1 MLQNLLFIF
10 ASFGCISA
18 SKIKIKEDKFH
29 GRKQDISEDAVR
41 NFGKYKN
48 FFILIRKDPDA
59 CTVWPTD
66 MAPVSA
72 YWMYIKTATYRS
84 NSFSCGFIETLP
96 CGVFI
101 AGLFFSH
108 IQCTGAV
115 HGFWSFYYG
124 GKGPYLGVFPIL
136 QCKRPQG
143 EDVFFLGISN
153 LDWFGFLKA
162 QFWWHG
168 ILQRQRL
175 PQSGLNSKG
184 KEEQKWEL
192 VRF

>member
-1 MLQNLLFIF
+1 MKWYYLWSFRKFLLMLSDDADIFISLFENP
-10 ASFGCISA
+10 IS
-18 SKIKIKEDKFH
+18 KT
-29 GRKQDISEDAVR
+29 
-41 NFGKYKN
+41 Y
-48 FFILIRKDPDA
+48 
-59 CTVWPTD
+59 TVWPTD

-101 AGLFFSH
+101 AGHFFSH

-136 QCKRPQG
+136 QYKRPQG
-143 EDVFFLGISN
+143 EEGFFLGISN
-153 LDWFGFLKA
+153 LGWFDFSEVLCTRGHENWKKLSISFLWSFMYPWSWK
-162 QFWWHG
+162 
-168 ILQRQRL
+168 
-175 PQSGLNSKG
+175 
-184 KEEQKWEL
+184 
-192 VRF
+192 